1 MNLFNSCI
9 IGLSLNTDML
19 AHHLF
24 KTLYLVD
31 KAQNEIKHKLL
42 GWLMSCLL
50 MFLWHY
56 VSTNI

>member
-31 KAQNEIKHKLL
+31 KSQNEIKQTVRMVDEL
-42 GWLMSCLL
+42 
-50 MFLWHY
+50 
-56 VSTNI
+56 STNVSVALC